1 MFSRILIATDGS
13 DVSLRAAA
21 VAVDLAK
28 RLGIGVYAFH
38 VAAPYENAFFVTDIY
53 VDQDFYQSQTIAYA
67 TRSLSDIVKLAQD
80 AGVPCA
86 SGYKLEKNTYA
97 AILSAAETEHCD
109 LIVMGSHGKRGLDR
123 LLLGSETQKVI
134 LNGQIP
140 VMVCH

>member
-13 DVSLRAAA
+13 NVSVRAAK
-21 VAVDLAK
+21 VAIDLAK

-38 VAAPYENAFFVTDIY
+38 VAVPYEDAVFVTDIY
-53 VDQDFYQSQTIAYA
+53 VDPDFYSNQTLDYA
-67 TRSLSDIVKLAQD
+67 TRSLSDIEKLAQE

-86 SGYKLEKNTYA
+86 SGYRLDKRIHV
-97 AILSAAETEHCD
+97 AILAVAEAEHCD
-109 LIVMGSHGKRGLDR
+109 LIVVGSHGKRGLER

-134 LNGQIP
+134 LNTSLP